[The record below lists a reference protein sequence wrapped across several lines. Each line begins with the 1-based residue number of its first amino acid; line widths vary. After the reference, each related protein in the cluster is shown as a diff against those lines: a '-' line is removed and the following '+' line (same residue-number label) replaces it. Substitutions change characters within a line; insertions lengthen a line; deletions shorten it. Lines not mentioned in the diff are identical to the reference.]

1 MADRNRVTR
10 ATGRGVMAFIG
21 TGFLVLVGLVM
32 LLNWVSAFKSV
43 GPGVVCV
50 IQEGGPFD
58 GRDVAEV
65 RQAAG
70 GVQNIGIFNKQRCFP
85 STERNYIISANQ
97 TEADARTIDF

>member
-1 MADRNRVTR
+1 MADPKMKVTPR
-10 ATGRGVMAFIG
+10 GAGAFVLTGVA
-21 TGFLVLVGLVM
+21 VLVGLLIM
-32 LLNWVSAFKSV
+32 LNWLAAFKSV

-50 IQEGGPFD
+50 VQEGGPFD

-70 GVQNIGIFNKQRCFP
+70 GVENIGIFNKQRCFP

-97 TEADARTIDF
+97 QEADARTIDFV